1 MGQCGNQIGC
11 RFWELA
17 LKEHAAFNTKARYD
31 DALSS
36 FFANVDVRQHPALRL
51 PVGDGRG
58 AIRALKA
65 RAVVVDMEEG
75 VTNALLSGPM
85 RDVFDTA
92 QFITGQSGS
101 GNNWARG
108 SRHYGPMY
116 HEQLLEAVRRQA
128 EDADSLQSFL
138 LLHSLGGG
146 TGSGLGS
153 YLLMALADEYPDV
166 YRFSVSVFPSQ
177 DDDVITSP
185 YNAMLSCAALAEHA
199 DCVMPVENQ
208 ALMDIVT
215 SIETKSGT
223 GTGPGASGGAPA
235 ARRDDNAVKRGSS
248 LSGVDG
254 GDVRGR
260 AGHGGTPW
268 DGMNGIAANL
278 LLNLT
283 AGMRFDGA
291 LNVDIN
297 EITMNLVPFPRLHF
311 LLSSMSPVVV
321 PADRGRM
328 APVPRTMDQIFTEVF
343 GRDRQLAS
351 VDPRRSTYLACALL
365 LRGAV
370 NISDANRNVERLR
383 RGLKMAHWVSDG
395 FKVGLCDRAPV
406 GVPYSALCLANNAA
420 IQKPLNAMCERYK
433 KLRKRNVYLHHY
445 TEYMDLA
452 DIDSAAVSIE
462 ELAAE
467 YGCVDAARAPDT
479 VPSIAPL
486 GIR

>member
-1 MGQCGNQIGC
+1 M
-11 RFWELA
+11 
-17 LKEHAAFNTKARYD
+17 KEHAAYNTKARYD

-36 FFANVDVRQHPALRL
+36 FFQNVDTRHEPAIKL
-51 PVGDGRG
+51 PVGDGKG
-58 AIRALKA
+58 SIRALKA

-75 VTNALLSGPM
+75 VTNELLSGPM
-85 RDVFDTA
+85 RDVFDTK

-101 GNNWARG
+101 GNNWACG
-108 SRHYGPMY
+108 SHHYGPMY
-116 HEQLLEAVRRQA
+116 RDTLLEAVRRQA

-153 YLLMALADEYPDV
+153 YMLGALADEYPDV
-166 YRFSVSVFPSQ
+166 YRFSVSVFPSE
-177 DDDVITSP
+177 DDDVVTSP

-215 SIETKSGT
+215 SIQSKSLG
-223 GTGPGASGGAPA
+223 SQ
-235 ARRDDNAVKRGSS
+235 RGSS
-248 LSGVDG
+248 LSGLDS
-254 GDVRGR
+254 GDVGGR
-260 AGHGGTPW
+260 AGHGGKPW

-283 AGMRFDGA
+283 AGMRFDGS

-297 EITMNLVPFPRLHF
+297 EITTNLVPFPKLHF
-311 LLSSMSPVVV
+311 LLSSMSPVAMS
-321 PADRGRM
+321 ADRGRNIP
-328 APVPRTMDQIFTEVF
+328 APRTMDQIFTEVF

-351 VDPRRSTYLACALL
+351 VDPRRSTYLACALM
-365 LRGAV
+365 LRGGV

-406 GVPYSALCLANNAA
+406 GTPYSALCLANNCAM
-420 IQKPLNAMCERYK
+420 QRPLDAMNERFG

-452 DIDSAAVSIE
+452 DIDGAAECIQD
-462 ELAAE
+462 LGAE
-467 YGCVDAARAPDT
+467 YGRLDIARVPDT
-479 VPSIAPL
+479 VPSIEPL

>member
-1 MGQCGNQIGC
+1 M
-11 RFWELA
+11 
-17 LKEHAAFNTKARYD
+17 KEHAAYNTKARYD

-36 FFANVDVRQHPALRL
+36 FFQNVDTRHEPAIKL
-51 PVGDGRG
+51 PVGDGKG
-58 AIRALKA
+58 SIRALKA

-75 VTNALLSGPM
+75 VTNELLSGPM
-85 RDVFDTA
+85 RDVFDTK

-101 GNNWARG
+101 GNNWACG
-108 SRHYGPMY
+108 SHHYGPMY
-116 HEQLLEAVRRQA
+116 RDTLLEAVRRQA

-153 YLLMALADEYPDV
+153 YMLGALADEYPDV
-166 YRFSVSVFPSQ
+166 YRFSVSVFPSE
-177 DDDVITSP
+177 DDDVVTSP

-215 SIETKSGT
+215 SIQSKSLG
-223 GTGPGASGGAPA
+223 SQ
-235 ARRDDNAVKRGSS
+235 RGSS
-248 LSGVDG
+248 LSGLDS
-254 GDVRGR
+254 GDVGGR
-260 AGHGGTPW
+260 AGHGGKPW

-283 AGMRFDGA
+283 AGMRFDGS

-297 EITMNLVPFPRLHF
+297 EITTNLVPFPKLHF
-311 LLSSMSPVVV
+311 LLSSMSPVAVS
-321 PADRGRM
+321 ADRGRNIP
-328 APVPRTMDQIFTEVF
+328 APRTMDQIFTEVF

-351 VDPRRSTYLACALL
+351 VDPRRSTYLACALM
-365 LRGAV
+365 LRGGV

-406 GVPYSALCLANNAA
+406 GTPYSALCLANNCAM
-420 IQKPLNAMCERYK
+420 QRPLDAMNERFG

-452 DIDSAAVSIE
+452 DIDGAAECIQD
-462 ELAAE
+462 LGAE
-467 YGCVDAARAPDT
+467 YGRLDIARVPDT
-479 VPSIAPL
+479 VPSIEPL

>member
-1 MGQCGNQIGC
+1 M
-11 RFWELA
+11 
-17 LKEHAAFNTKARYD
+17 KEHAAYNTKARYD

-36 FFANVDVRQHPALRL
+36 FFQNVDTRHEPAIKF
-51 PVGDGRG
+51 PVGDGKG
-58 AIRALKA
+58 SIRALKA

-75 VTNALLSGPM
+75 VTNELLSGPM
-85 RDVFDTA
+85 RDVFDTK

-101 GNNWARG
+101 GNNWACG
-108 SRHYGPMY
+108 SHHYGPMY
-116 HEQLLEAVRRQA
+116 RDTLLEAVRRQA

-138 LLHSLGGG
+138 LLNSLGGG

-153 YLLMALADEYPDV
+153 YMLGALADEYPDV
-166 YRFSVSVFPSQ
+166 YRFSVSVFPSE
-177 DDDVITSP
+177 DDDVVTSP

-215 SIETKSGT
+215 SIQSKSLG
-223 GTGPGASGGAPA
+223 SQ
-235 ARRDDNAVKRGSS
+235 RGSS
-248 LSGVDG
+248 LSGLDS
-254 GDVRGR
+254 GDVGGR
-260 AGHGGTPW
+260 AGHGGKPW

-283 AGMRFDGA
+283 AGMRFDGS

-297 EITMNLVPFPRLHF
+297 EITTNLVPFPKLHF
-311 LLSSMSPVVV
+311 LLSSMSPVAVS
-321 PADRGRM
+321 ADRGRNIP
-328 APVPRTMDQIFTEVF
+328 APRTMDQIFTEVF

-351 VDPRRSTYLACALL
+351 VDPRRSTYLACALM
-365 LRGAV
+365 LRGGV

-406 GVPYSALCLANNAA
+406 GTPYSALCLANNCAM
-420 IQKPLNAMCERYK
+420 QRPLDAMNERFG

-452 DIDSAAVSIE
+452 DIDGAAECIQD
-462 ELAAE
+462 LGAE
-467 YGCVDAARAPDT
+467 YGRLDIARVPDT
-479 VPSIAPL
+479 VPSIEPL

>member
-1 MGQCGNQIGC
+1 
-11 RFWELA
+11 
-17 LKEHAAFNTKARYD
+17 LKEHAAYNTKARYD

-36 FFANVDVRQHPALRL
+36 FFQNVDTRHEPAIKF
-51 PVGDGRG
+51 PVGDGKG
-58 AIRALKA
+58 SIRALKA

-75 VTNALLSGPM
+75 VTNELLSGPM
-85 RDVFDTA
+85 RDVFDTK

-101 GNNWARG
+101 GNNWACG
-108 SRHYGPMY
+108 SHHYGPMY
-116 HEQLLEAVRRQA
+116 RDTLLEAVRRQA

-153 YLLMALADEYPDV
+153 YMLGALADEYPDV
-166 YRFSVSVFPSQ
+166 YRFSVSVFPSE
-177 DDDVITSP
+177 DDDVVTSP

-215 SIETKSGT
+215 SIQSKSLG
-223 GTGPGASGGAPA
+223 SQ
-235 ARRDDNAVKRGSS
+235 RGSS
-248 LSGVDG
+248 LSGLDS
-254 GDVRGR
+254 GDVGGR
-260 AGHGGTPW
+260 AGHGGKPW

-283 AGMRFDGA
+283 AGMRFDGS

-297 EITMNLVPFPRLHF
+297 EITTNLVPFPKLHF
-311 LLSSMSPVVV
+311 LLSSMSPVAVS
-321 PADRGRM
+321 ADRGRNIP
-328 APVPRTMDQIFTEVF
+328 APRTMDQIFTEVF

-351 VDPRRSTYLACALL
+351 VDPRRSTYLACALM
-365 LRGAV
+365 LRGGV

-406 GVPYSALCLANNAA
+406 GTPYSALCLANNCAM
-420 IQKPLNAMCERYK
+420 QRPLDAMNERFG

-452 DIDSAAVSIE
+452 DIDGAAECIQD
-462 ELAAE
+462 LGAE
-467 YGCVDAARAPDT
+467 YGRLDIARVPDT
-479 VPSIAPL
+479 VPSIEPL

>member
-1 MGQCGNQIGC
+1 M
-11 RFWELA
+11 
-17 LKEHAAFNTKARYD
+17 KEHAAYNTKARYD

-36 FFANVDVRQHPALRL
+36 FFQNVDTRHEPAIKL
-51 PVGDGRG
+51 PVGDGKG
-58 AIRALKA
+58 SIRALKA

-75 VTNALLSGPM
+75 VTNELLSGPM
-85 RDVFDTA
+85 RDVFDTK

-101 GNNWARG
+101 GNNWACG
-108 SRHYGPMY
+108 SHHYGPMY
-116 HEQLLEAVRRQA
+116 RDTLLEAVRRQA

-153 YLLMALADEYPDV
+153 YMLGALADEYPDV
-166 YRFSVSVFPSQ
+166 YRFSVSVFPSE
-177 DDDVITSP
+177 DDDVVTSP

-215 SIETKSGT
+215 SIQSKSLG
-223 GTGPGASGGAPA
+223 SQ
-235 ARRDDNAVKRGSS
+235 RGSS
-248 LSGVDG
+248 LSGLDS
-254 GDVRGR
+254 GDVGGR
-260 AGHGGTPW
+260 AGHGGKPW

-283 AGMRFDGA
+283 AGMRFDGS

-297 EITMNLVPFPRLHF
+297 EITTNLVPFPKLHF
-311 LLSSMSPVVV
+311 LLSSMSPVAVS
-321 PADRGRM
+321 ADRGRNIP
-328 APVPRTMDQIFTEVF
+328 APRTMDQIFTEVF

-351 VDPRRSTYLACALL
+351 VDPRRSTYLACALM
-365 LRGAV
+365 LRGGV

-406 GVPYSALCLANNAA
+406 GTPYSALCLANNCAM
-420 IQKPLNAMCERYK
+420 QRPLDAMNERFG

-452 DIDSAAVSIE
+452 DIDGAAECIQD
-462 ELAAE
+462 LGAE
-467 YGCVDAARAPDT
+467 YGRLDIARVPDT
-479 VPSIAPL
+479 VPSIESL

>member
-1 MGQCGNQIGC
+1 M
-11 RFWELA
+11 
-17 LKEHAAFNTKARYD
+17 KEHAAYNTKARYD

-36 FFANVDVRQHPALRL
+36 FFQNVDTRHEPAIKF
-51 PVGDGRG
+51 PVGDGKG
-58 AIRALKA
+58 SIRALKA

-75 VTNALLSGPM
+75 VTNELLSGPM
-85 RDVFDTA
+85 RDVFDTK

-101 GNNWARG
+101 GNNWACG
-108 SRHYGPMY
+108 SHHYGPMY
-116 HEQLLEAVRRQA
+116 RDTLLEAVRRQA

-153 YLLMALADEYPDV
+153 YMLGALADEYPDV
-166 YRFSVSVFPSQ
+166 YRFSVSVFPSE
-177 DDDVITSP
+177 DDDVVTSP

-215 SIETKSGT
+215 SIQSKSLG
-223 GTGPGASGGAPA
+223 SQ
-235 ARRDDNAVKRGSS
+235 RGSS
-248 LSGVDG
+248 LSGLDS
-254 GDVRGR
+254 GDVGGR
-260 AGHGGTPW
+260 AGHGGKPW

-283 AGMRFDGA
+283 AGLRFDGS

-297 EITMNLVPFPRLHF
+297 EITTNLVPFPKLHF
-311 LLSSMSPVVV
+311 LLSSMSPVAVS
-321 PADRGRM
+321 ADRGRNIP
-328 APVPRTMDQIFTEVF
+328 APRTMDQIFTEVF

-351 VDPRRSTYLACALL
+351 VDPRRSTYLACALM
-365 LRGAV
+365 LRGGV

-406 GVPYSALCLANNAA
+406 GTPYSALCLANNCAM
-420 IQKPLNAMCERYK
+420 QRPLDAMNERFG

-452 DIDSAAVSIE
+452 DIDGAAECIQD
-462 ELAAE
+462 LGAE
-467 YGCVDAARAPDT
+467 YGRLDIARVPDT
-479 VPSIAPL
+479 VPSIEPL

>member
-1 MGQCGNQIGC
+1 M
-11 RFWELA
+11 
-17 LKEHAAFNTKARYD
+17 KEHAAYNTKARYD

-36 FFANVDVRQHPALRL
+36 FFQNVDTRHEPAIKF
-51 PVGDGRG
+51 PVGDGKG
-58 AIRALKA
+58 SIRALKA

-75 VTNALLSGPM
+75 VTNELLSGPM
-85 RDVFDTA
+85 RDVFDTK

-101 GNNWARG
+101 GNNWACG
-108 SRHYGPMY
+108 SHHYGPMY
-116 HEQLLEAVRRQA
+116 RDTLLEAVRRQA

-153 YLLMALADEYPDV
+153 YMLGALADEYPDV
-166 YRFSVSVFPSQ
+166 YRFSVSVFPSE
-177 DDDVITSP
+177 DDDVVTSP

-215 SIETKSGT
+215 SIQSKSLG
-223 GTGPGASGGAPA
+223 SQ
-235 ARRDDNAVKRGSS
+235 RGSS
-248 LSGVDG
+248 LSGLDS
-254 GDVRGR
+254 GDVGGR
-260 AGHGGTPW
+260 AGHGGKPW

-283 AGMRFDGA
+283 AGMRFDGS

-297 EITMNLVPFPRLHF
+297 EITTNLVPFPKLHF
-311 LLSSMSPVVV
+311 LLSSMSPVAVS
-321 PADRGRM
+321 ADRGRNIP
-328 APVPRTMDQIFTEVF
+328 APRTMDQIFTEVF

-351 VDPRRSTYLACALL
+351 VDPRRSTYLACALM
-365 LRGAV
+365 LRGGV

-406 GVPYSALCLANNAA
+406 GTPYSALCLANNCAM
-420 IQKPLNAMCERYK
+420 QRPLDAMNERFG

-452 DIDSAAVSIE
+452 DIDGAAECIQD
-462 ELAAE
+462 LGAE
-467 YGCVDAARAPDT
+467 YGRLDIARVPDT
-479 VPSIAPL
+479 VPSIEPL

>member
-1 MGQCGNQIGC
+1 MPREVITLQVGQCGNQIGC

-17 LKEHAAFNTKARYD
+17 LKEHAAYNTKARYD

-36 FFANVDVRQHPALRL
+36 FFQNVDTRHEPAIKL
-51 PVGDGRG
+51 PVGDGKG
-58 AIRALKA
+58 SIRALKA

-75 VTNALLSGPM
+75 VTNELLSGPM
-85 RDVFDTA
+85 RDVFDTK

-101 GNNWARG
+101 GNNWACG
-108 SRHYGPMY
+108 SHHYGPMY
-116 HEQLLEAVRRQA
+116 RDTLLEAVRRQA

-153 YLLMALADEYPDV
+153 YMLGALADEYPDV
-166 YRFSVSVFPSQ
+166 YRFSVSVFPSE
-177 DDDVITSP
+177 DDDVVTSP

-215 SIETKSGT
+215 SIQSKSLG
-223 GTGPGASGGAPA
+223 SQ
-235 ARRDDNAVKRGSS
+235 RGSS
-248 LSGVDG
+248 LSGLDS
-254 GDVRGR
+254 GDVGGR
-260 AGHGGTPW
+260 AGHGGKPW
-268 DGMNGIAANL
+268 DGMNGIPANL

-283 AGMRFDGA
+283 AGMRFDGS

-297 EITMNLVPFPRLHF
+297 EITTNLVPFPKLHF
-311 LLSSMSPVVV
+311 LLSSMSPVAVS
-321 PADRGRM
+321 ADRGRNIP
-328 APVPRTMDQIFTEVF
+328 APRTMDQIFTEVF

-351 VDPRRSTYLACALL
+351 VDPRRSTYLACALM
-365 LRGAV
+365 LRGGV

-406 GVPYSALCLANNAA
+406 GTPYSALCLANNCAM
-420 IQKPLNAMCERYK
+420 QRPLDAMNERFG

-452 DIDSAAVSIE
+452 DIDGAAECIQD
-462 ELAAE
+462 LGAE
-467 YGCVDAARAPDT
+467 YGRLDIARVPDT
-479 VPSIAPL
+479 VPSIEPL

>member
-1 MGQCGNQIGC
+1 
-11 RFWELA
+11 
-17 LKEHAAFNTKARYD
+17 
-31 DALSS
+31 
-36 FFANVDVRQHPALRL
+36 
-51 PVGDGRG
+51 
-58 AIRALKA
+58 
-65 RAVVVDMEEG
+65 MEEG
-75 VTNALLSGPM
+75 VTNELLSGPM
-85 RDVFDTA
+85 RDVFDTK

-101 GNNWARG
+101 GNNWACG
-108 SRHYGPMY
+108 SHHYGPMY
-116 HEQLLEAVRRQA
+116 RDTLLEAVRRQA

-153 YLLMALADEYPDV
+153 YMLGALADEYPDV
-166 YRFSVSVFPSQ
+166 YRFSVSVFPSE
-177 DDDVITSP
+177 DDDVVTSP

-215 SIETKSGT
+215 SIQSKSLG
-223 GTGPGASGGAPA
+223 SQ
-235 ARRDDNAVKRGSS
+235 RGSS
-248 LSGVDG
+248 LSGLDS
-254 GDVRGR
+254 GDVGGR
-260 AGHGGTPW
+260 AGHGGKPW

-283 AGMRFDGA
+283 AGMRFDGS

-297 EITMNLVPFPRLHF
+297 EITTNLVPFPKLHF
-311 LLSSMSPVVV
+311 LLSSMSPVAMS
-321 PADRGRM
+321 ADRGRNIP
-328 APVPRTMDQIFTEVF
+328 APRTMDQIFTEVF

-351 VDPRRSTYLACALL
+351 VDPRRSTYLACALM
-365 LRGAV
+365 LRGGV

-406 GVPYSALCLANNAA
+406 GTPYSALCLANNCAM
-420 IQKPLNAMCERYK
+420 QRPLDAMNERFG

-452 DIDSAAVSIE
+452 DIDGAAECIQD
-462 ELAAE
+462 LGAE
-467 YGCVDAARAPDT
+467 YGRLDIARVPDT
-479 VPSIAPL
+479 VPSIEPL

>member
-1 MGQCGNQIGC
+1 M
-11 RFWELA
+11 
-17 LKEHAAFNTKARYD
+17 KEHAAYNTKARYD

-36 FFANVDVRQHPALRL
+36 FFQNVDTRHEPAIKF
-51 PVGDGRG
+51 PVGDGKG
-58 AIRALKA
+58 SIRALKA

-75 VTNALLSGPM
+75 VTNELLSGPM
-85 RDVFDTA
+85 RDVFDTK

-101 GNNWARG
+101 GNNWACG
-108 SRHYGPMY
+108 SHHYGPMY
-116 HEQLLEAVRRQA
+116 RDTLLEAVRRQA

-153 YLLMALADEYPDV
+153 YMLGALADEYPDV
-166 YRFSVSVFPSQ
+166 YRFSVSVFPSE
-177 DDDVITSP
+177 DDDVVTSP

-215 SIETKSGT
+215 SIQSKSLG
-223 GTGPGASGGAPA
+223 SQ
-235 ARRDDNAVKRGSS
+235 RGSS
-248 LSGVDG
+248 LSGLDS
-254 GDVRGR
+254 GDVGGR
-260 AGHGGTPW
+260 AGHGGKPW

-283 AGMRFDGA
+283 AGMRFDGS

-297 EITMNLVPFPRLHF
+297 EITTNLVPFPKLHF
-311 LLSSMSPVVV
+311 LLSSMSPVAVS
-321 PADRGRM
+321 ADRGRNIP
-328 APVPRTMDQIFTEVF
+328 APRTMDQIFTEVF

-351 VDPRRSTYLACALL
+351 VDPRRSTYLACALM
-365 LRGAV
+365 LRGGV

-406 GVPYSALCLANNAA
+406 GTPYSALCLANNCAM
-420 IQKPLNAMCERYK
+420 QRPLDAMNERFG
-433 KLRKRNVYLHHY
+433 KLRKRNV
-445 TEYMDLA
+445 
-452 DIDSAAVSIE
+452 
-462 ELAAE
+462 
-467 YGCVDAARAPDT
+467 
-479 VPSIAPL
+479 VPSPL
-486 GIR
+486 HRVHGLSRHRRRRGVHPRSRS

>member
-1 MGQCGNQIGC
+1 M
-11 RFWELA
+11 
-17 LKEHAAFNTKARYD
+17 KEHAAYNTKARYD

-36 FFANVDVRQHPALRL
+36 FFQNVDTRHEPAIKL
-51 PVGDGRG
+51 PVGDGKG
-58 AIRALKA
+58 SIRALKA

-75 VTNALLSGPM
+75 VTNELLSGPM
-85 RDVFDTA
+85 RDVFDTK

-101 GNNWARG
+101 GNNWACG
-108 SRHYGPMY
+108 SHHYGPMY
-116 HEQLLEAVRRQA
+116 RDTLLEAVRRQA

-153 YLLMALADEYPDV
+153 YMLGALADEYPDV
-166 YRFSVSVFPSQ
+166 YRYSVSVFPSE
-177 DDDVITSP
+177 DDDVVTSP
-185 YNAMLSCAALAEHA
+185 YNAMLSCASLAEHA

-215 SIETKSGT
+215 SIQSKSLG
-223 GTGPGASGGAPA
+223 SQ
-235 ARRDDNAVKRGSS
+235 RGSS
-248 LSGVDG
+248 LSGLDS
-254 GDVRGR
+254 GDVGGR
-260 AGHGGTPW
+260 AGHGGKPW

-283 AGMRFDGA
+283 AGMRFDGS

-297 EITMNLVPFPRLHF
+297 EITTNLVPFPKLHF
-311 LLSSMSPVVV
+311 LLSSMSPVAVS
-321 PADRGRM
+321 ADRGRSIP
-328 APVPRTMDQIFTEVF
+328 APRTMDQIFTEVF

-351 VDPRRSTYLACALL
+351 VDPRRSTYLACGLM
-365 LRGAV
+365 LRGGV

-406 GVPYSALCLANNAA
+406 GTPYSALCLANNCAM
-420 IQKPLNAMCERYK
+420 QRPLDAMCERFG

-452 DIDSAAVSIE
+452 DIDGAAECIQD
-462 ELAAE
+462 LGAE
-467 YGCVDAARAPDT
+467 YGRLDTARVPDT
-479 VPSIAPL
+479 VPSIEPL

>member
-1 MGQCGNQIGC
+1 MREIITVQVGQCGNQIGC

-17 LKEHAAFNTKARYD
+17 LKEHAAYNTKARYD

-36 FFANVDVRQHPALRL
+36 FFSNVDDRQEPPLRL

-58 AIRALKA
+58 GIRSLKA

-75 VTNALLSGPM
+75 VTNELLSGPM
-85 RDVFDTA
+85 RDVFDTKH
-92 QFITGQSGS
+92 FIVGQSGS
-101 GNNWARG
+101 GNNWACG
-108 SRHYGPMY
+108 SHHYGPMY
-116 HEQLLEAVRRQA
+116 REQLLEVVRRQA

-153 YLLMALADEYPDV
+153 YLLSALADEYPDV
-166 YRFSVSVFPSQ
+166 YRFSVSVFPSE
-177 DDDVITSP
+177 DDDVVTSP
-185 YNAMLSCAALAEHA
+185 YNATLSCAALAEHA

-208 ALMDIVT
+208 ALMDIVN
-215 SIETKSGT
+215 SIEAKSGKSQM
-223 GTGPGASGGAPA
+223 GKN
-235 ARRDDNAVKRGSS
+235 DHAVKRGSS

-260 AGHGGTPW
+260 AGHGGKPW

-283 AGMRFDGA
+283 AGVRFEGA

-311 LLSSMSPVVV
+311 LLPSMSPVVV
-321 PADRGRM
+321 PADRGRTT
-328 APVPRTMDQIFTEVF
+328 PTPRTMDQIFTEVF

-383 RGLKMAHWVSDG
+383 HGLKMAHWVSDG

-406 GVPYSALCLANNAA
+406 GVPYSALCLANNCAM
-420 IQKPLNAMCERYK
+420 QKPLDAMGERYR

-452 DIDSAAVSIE
+452 DIDGAAAAIDD
-462 ELAAE
+462 LAGE
-467 YGCVDAARAPDT
+467 YGRVDATRVPDS
-479 VPSIAPL
+479 VPSIEPL

>member
-1 MGQCGNQIGC
+1 M
-11 RFWELA
+11 
-17 LKEHAAFNTKARYD
+17 KEHAAYNTKARYD

-36 FFANVDVRQHPALRL
+36 FFQNVDTRHEPAIKL
-51 PVGDGRG
+51 PVGDGKG
-58 AIRALKA
+58 SIRALKA

-75 VTNALLSGPM
+75 VTNELLSGPM
-85 RDVFDTA
+85 RDVFDTK

-101 GNNWARG
+101 GNNWACG
-108 SRHYGPMY
+108 SHHYGPMY
-116 HEQLLEAVRRQA
+116 RDTLLEAVRRQA

-153 YLLMALADEYPDV
+153 YMLGALADEYPDV
-166 YRFSVSVFPSQ
+166 YRFSVSVFPSE
-177 DDDVITSP
+177 DDDVVTSP

-215 SIETKSGT
+215 SIQSKSLG
-223 GTGPGASGGAPA
+223 SQ
-235 ARRDDNAVKRGSS
+235 RGSS
-248 LSGVDG
+248 LSGLDS
-254 GDVRGR
+254 GDVGGR
-260 AGHGGTPW
+260 AGHGGKPW

-283 AGMRFDGA
+283 AGMRFDGS

-297 EITMNLVPFPRLHF
+297 EITTNLVPFPKLHF
-311 LLSSMSPVVV
+311 LLSSMSPVAVS
-321 PADRGRM
+321 ADRGRNIP
-328 APVPRTMDQIFTEVF
+328 APRTMDQIFTEVF
-343 GRDRQLAS
+343 DRDRQLAS
-351 VDPRRSTYLACALL
+351 VDPRRSTYLACALM
-365 LRGAV
+365 LRGGV

-406 GVPYSALCLANNAA
+406 GTPYSALCLANNCAM
-420 IQKPLNAMCERYK
+420 QRPLDAMNERFG

-452 DIDSAAVSIE
+452 DIDGAAECIQD
-462 ELAAE
+462 LGAE
-467 YGCVDAARAPDT
+467 YGRLDIARVPDT
-479 VPSIAPL
+479 VPSIEPL

>member
-1 MGQCGNQIGC
+1 M
-11 RFWELA
+11 
-17 LKEHAAFNTKARYD
+17 KEHAAYNTKARYD

-36 FFANVDVRQHPALRL
+36 FFQNVDTRHEPAIKL
-51 PVGDGRG
+51 PVGDGKG
-58 AIRALKA
+58 SIRALKA

-75 VTNALLSGPM
+75 VTNELLSGPM
-85 RDVFDTA
+85 RDVFDTK

-101 GNNWARG
+101 GNNWACG
-108 SRHYGPMY
+108 SHHYGPMY
-116 HEQLLEAVRRQA
+116 RDTLLEAVRRQA

-153 YLLMALADEYPDV
+153 YMLGALADEYPDV
-166 YRFSVSVFPSQ
+166 YRFSVSVFPSE
-177 DDDVITSP
+177 DDDVVTSP

-215 SIETKSGT
+215 SIQSKSLG
-223 GTGPGASGGAPA
+223 SQ
-235 ARRDDNAVKRGSS
+235 RGSS
-248 LSGVDG
+248 LSGLDS
-254 GDVRGR
+254 GDVGGR
-260 AGHGGTPW
+260 AGHGGKPW

-283 AGMRFDGA
+283 AGMRFDGS

-297 EITMNLVPFPRLHF
+297 EISTNLVPFPKLHF
-311 LLSSMSPVVV
+311 LLSSMSPVAVS
-321 PADRGRM
+321 ADRGRNIP
-328 APVPRTMDQIFTEVF
+328 APRTMDQIFTEVF

-351 VDPRRSTYLACALL
+351 VDPRRSTYLACALM
-365 LRGAV
+365 LRGGV

-406 GVPYSALCLANNAA
+406 GTPYSALCLANNCAM
-420 IQKPLNAMCERYK
+420 QRPLDAMNERFG

-452 DIDSAAVSIE
+452 DIDGAAECIQD
-462 ELAAE
+462 LGAE
-467 YGCVDAARAPDT
+467 YGRLDIARVPDT
-479 VPSIAPL
+479 VPSIEPL

>member
-1 MGQCGNQIGC
+1 
-11 RFWELA
+11 
-17 LKEHAAFNTKARYD
+17 LKEHAAYNTKARYD

-36 FFANVDVRQHPALRL
+36 FFQNVDTRHEPAIKL
-51 PVGDGRG
+51 PVGDGKG
-58 AIRALKA
+58 SIRALKA

-75 VTNALLSGPM
+75 VTNELLSGPM
-85 RDVFDTA
+85 RDVFDTK

-101 GNNWARG
+101 GNNWACG
-108 SRHYGPMY
+108 SHHYGPMY
-116 HEQLLEAVRRQA
+116 RDTLLEAVRRQA

-153 YLLMALADEYPDV
+153 YMLGALADEYPDV
-166 YRFSVSVFPSQ
+166 YRFSVSVFPSE
-177 DDDVITSP
+177 DDDVVTSP

-215 SIETKSGT
+215 SIQSKSLG
-223 GTGPGASGGAPA
+223 SQ
-235 ARRDDNAVKRGSS
+235 RGSS
-248 LSGVDG
+248 LSGLDS
-254 GDVRGR
+254 GDVGGR
-260 AGHGGTPW
+260 AGHGGKPW

-283 AGMRFDGA
+283 AGMRFDGS

-297 EITMNLVPFPRLHF
+297 EISTNLVPFPKLHF
-311 LLSSMSPVVV
+311 LLSSMSPVAVS
-321 PADRGRM
+321 ADRGRNIP
-328 APVPRTMDQIFTEVF
+328 APRTMDQIFTEVF

-351 VDPRRSTYLACALL
+351 VDPRRSTYLACALM
-365 LRGAV
+365 LRGGV

-406 GVPYSALCLANNAA
+406 GTPYSALCLANNCAM
-420 IQKPLNAMCERYK
+420 QRPLDAMNERFG

-452 DIDSAAVSIE
+452 DIDGAAECIQD
-462 ELAAE
+462 LGAE
-467 YGCVDAARAPDT
+467 YGRLDIARVPDT
-479 VPSIAPL
+479 VPSIEPL

>member
-1 MGQCGNQIGC
+1 M
-11 RFWELA
+11 
-17 LKEHAAFNTKARYD
+17 KEHAASNTKARYD

-36 FFANVDVRQHPALRL
+36 FFQNVDTRHEPAIKL
-51 PVGDGRG
+51 PVGDGKG
-58 AIRALKA
+58 SIRALKA

-75 VTNALLSGPM
+75 VTNELLSGPM
-85 RDVFDTA
+85 RDVFDTK

-101 GNNWARG
+101 GNNWACG
-108 SRHYGPMY
+108 SHHYGPMY
-116 HEQLLEAVRRQA
+116 RDTLLEAVRRQA

-153 YLLMALADEYPDV
+153 YMLGALADEYPDV
-166 YRFSVSVFPSQ
+166 YRFSVSVFPSE
-177 DDDVITSP
+177 DDDVVTSP

-215 SIETKSGT
+215 SIQSKSLG
-223 GTGPGASGGAPA
+223 SQ
-235 ARRDDNAVKRGSS
+235 RGSS
-248 LSGVDG
+248 LSGLDS
-254 GDVRGR
+254 GDVGGR
-260 AGHGGTPW
+260 AGHGGKPW

-283 AGMRFDGA
+283 AGMRFDGS

-297 EITMNLVPFPRLHF
+297 EITTNLVPFPKLHF
-311 LLSSMSPVVV
+311 LLSSMSPVAVS
-321 PADRGRM
+321 ADRGRNIP
-328 APVPRTMDQIFTEVF
+328 APRTMDQIFTEVF

-351 VDPRRSTYLACALL
+351 VDPRRSTYLACALM
-365 LRGAV
+365 LRGGV

-406 GVPYSALCLANNAA
+406 GTPYSALCLANNCAM
-420 IQKPLNAMCERYK
+420 QRPLDAMNERFG

-452 DIDSAAVSIE
+452 DIDGAAECIQD
-462 ELAAE
+462 LGAE
-467 YGCVDAARAPDT
+467 YGRLDIARVPDT
-479 VPSIAPL
+479 VPSIEPL

>member
-1 MGQCGNQIGC
+1 
-11 RFWELA
+11 
-17 LKEHAAFNTKARYD
+17 LKEHAAYNTKARYD

-36 FFANVDVRQHPALRL
+36 FFQNVDTRHEPAIKL
-51 PVGDGRG
+51 PVGDGKG
-58 AIRALKA
+58 SIRALKA

-75 VTNALLSGPM
+75 VTNELLSGPM
-85 RDVFDTA
+85 RDVFDTK

-101 GNNWARG
+101 GNNWACG
-108 SRHYGPMY
+108 SHHYGPMY
-116 HEQLLEAVRRQA
+116 RDTLLEAVRRQA

-153 YLLMALADEYPDV
+153 YMLGALADEYPDV
-166 YRFSVSVFPSQ
+166 YRFSVSVFPSE
-177 DDDVITSP
+177 DDDVVTSP

-215 SIETKSGT
+215 SIQSKSLG
-223 GTGPGASGGAPA
+223 SQ
-235 ARRDDNAVKRGSS
+235 RGSS
-248 LSGVDG
+248 LSGLDS
-254 GDVRGR
+254 GDVGGR
-260 AGHGGTPW
+260 AGHGGKPW

-283 AGMRFDGA
+283 AGMRFDGS

-297 EITMNLVPFPRLHF
+297 EITTNLVPFPKLHF
-311 LLSSMSPVVV
+311 LLSSMSPVAVS
-321 PADRGRM
+321 ADRGRNIP
-328 APVPRTMDQIFTEVF
+328 APRTMDQIFTEVF

-351 VDPRRSTYLACALL
+351 VDPRRSTYLACALM
-365 LRGAV
+365 LRGGV

-406 GVPYSALCLANNAA
+406 GTPYSALCLANNCAM
-420 IQKPLNAMCERYK
+420 QRPLDAMNERFG

-452 DIDSAAVSIE
+452 DIDGAAECIQD
-462 ELAAE
+462 LGAE
-467 YGCVDAARAPDT
+467 YGRLDIARVPDT
-479 VPSIAPL
+479 VPSIEPL

>member
-1 MGQCGNQIGC
+1 M
-11 RFWELA
+11 
-17 LKEHAAFNTKARYD
+17 KEHAAYNTKARYD

-36 FFANVDVRQHPALRL
+36 FFQNVDTRHEPAIKF
-51 PVGDGRG
+51 PVGDGKG
-58 AIRALKA
+58 SIRALKA

-75 VTNALLSGPM
+75 VTNELLSGPM
-85 RDVFDTA
+85 RDVFDTK

-101 GNNWARG
+101 GNNWACG
-108 SRHYGPMY
+108 SHHYGPMY
-116 HEQLLEAVRRQA
+116 RDTLLEAVRRQA

-153 YLLMALADEYPDV
+153 YMLGALADEYPDV
-166 YRFSVSVFPSQ
+166 YRFSVSVFPSE
-177 DDDVITSP
+177 DDDVVTSP

-215 SIETKSGT
+215 SIQSKSLG
-223 GTGPGASGGAPA
+223 SQ
-235 ARRDDNAVKRGSS
+235 RGSS
-248 LSGVDG
+248 LSGLDS
-254 GDVRGR
+254 GDVGGR
-260 AGHGGTPW
+260 AGHGGKPW

-283 AGMRFDGA
+283 AGMRFDGS

-297 EITMNLVPFPRLHF
+297 EITTNLVPFPKLHF
-311 LLSSMSPVVV
+311 LLSSMSPVAVSADKGRNI
-321 PADRGRM
+321 PA
-328 APVPRTMDQIFTEVF
+328 PRTMDQIFTEVF

-351 VDPRRSTYLACALL
+351 VDPRRSTYLACALM
-365 LRGAV
+365 LRGGV

-406 GVPYSALCLANNAA
+406 GTPYSALCLANNCAM
-420 IQKPLNAMCERYK
+420 QRPLDAMNERFG

-452 DIDSAAVSIE
+452 DIDGAAECIQD
-462 ELAAE
+462 LGAE
-467 YGCVDAARAPDT
+467 YGRLDIARVPDT
-479 VPSIAPL
+479 VPSIEPL

>member
-1 MGQCGNQIGC
+1 M
-11 RFWELA
+11 
-17 LKEHAAFNTKARYD
+17 KEHAAYNTKARYD

-36 FFANVDVRQHPALRL
+36 FFQNVDTRHEPAIKF
-51 PVGDGRG
+51 PVGDGKG
-58 AIRALKA
+58 SIRALKA

-75 VTNALLSGPM
+75 VTNELLSGPM
-85 RDVFDTA
+85 RDVFDTK

-101 GNNWARG
+101 GNNWACG
-108 SRHYGPMY
+108 SHHYGPMY
-116 HEQLLEAVRRQA
+116 RDTLLEAVRRQA

-153 YLLMALADEYPDV
+153 YMLGALADEYPDV
-166 YRFSVSVFPSQ
+166 YRFSVSVFPSE
-177 DDDVITSP
+177 DDDVVTSP

-215 SIETKSGT
+215 SIQSKSLG
-223 GTGPGASGGAPA
+223 SQ
-235 ARRDDNAVKRGSS
+235 RGSS
-248 LSGVDG
+248 LSGLDS
-254 GDVRGR
+254 GDVGGR
-260 AGHGGTPW
+260 AGHGGKPW

-283 AGMRFDGA
+283 AGMRFDGS

-297 EITMNLVPFPRLHF
+297 EITTNLVPFPKLHF
-311 LLSSMSPVVV
+311 LLSSMSPVAVS
-321 PADRGRM
+321 ADRRRNIP
-328 APVPRTMDQIFTEVF
+328 APRTMDQIFTEVF

-351 VDPRRSTYLACALL
+351 VDPRRSTYLACALM
-365 LRGAV
+365 LRGGV

-406 GVPYSALCLANNAA
+406 GTPYSALCLANNCAM
-420 IQKPLNAMCERYK
+420 QRPLDAMNERFG

-452 DIDSAAVSIE
+452 DIDGAAECIQD
-462 ELAAE
+462 LGAE
-467 YGCVDAARAPDT
+467 YGRLDIARVPDT
-479 VPSIAPL
+479 VPSIEPL

>member
-1 MGQCGNQIGC
+1 M
-11 RFWELA
+11 
-17 LKEHAAFNTKARYD
+17 KEHAAYNTKARYD

-36 FFANVDVRQHPALRL
+36 FFQNVDTHHEPAIKF
-51 PVGDGRG
+51 PVGDGKG
-58 AIRALKA
+58 SIRALKA

-75 VTNALLSGPM
+75 VTNELLSGPM
-85 RDVFDTA
+85 RDVFDTK

-101 GNNWARG
+101 GNNWACG
-108 SRHYGPMY
+108 SHHYGPMY
-116 HEQLLEAVRRQA
+116 RDTLLEAVRRQA

-153 YLLMALADEYPDV
+153 YMLGALADEYPDV
-166 YRFSVSVFPSQ
+166 YRFSVSVFPSE
-177 DDDVITSP
+177 DDDVVTSP

-215 SIETKSGT
+215 SIQSKSLG
-223 GTGPGASGGAPA
+223 SQ
-235 ARRDDNAVKRGSS
+235 RGSS
-248 LSGVDG
+248 LSGLDS
-254 GDVRGR
+254 GDVGGR
-260 AGHGGTPW
+260 AGHGGKPW

-283 AGMRFDGA
+283 AGMRFDGS

-297 EITMNLVPFPRLHF
+297 EITTNLVPFPKLHF
-311 LLSSMSPVVV
+311 LLSSMSPVAVS
-321 PADRGRM
+321 ADRGRNIP
-328 APVPRTMDQIFTEVF
+328 APRTMDQIFTEVF

-351 VDPRRSTYLACALL
+351 VDPRRSTYLACALM
-365 LRGAV
+365 LRGGV

-406 GVPYSALCLANNAA
+406 GTPYSALCLANNCAM
-420 IQKPLNAMCERYK
+420 QRPLDAMNERFG

-452 DIDSAAVSIE
+452 DIDGAAECIQD
-462 ELAAE
+462 LGAE
-467 YGCVDAARAPDT
+467 YGRLDIARVPDT
-479 VPSIAPL
+479 VPSIEPL

>member
-1 MGQCGNQIGC
+1 M
-11 RFWELA
+11 
-17 LKEHAAFNTKARYD
+17 KEHAAYNTKARYD

-36 FFANVDVRQHPALRL
+36 FFQNVDTRHEPAIKL
-51 PVGDGRG
+51 PVGDGKG
-58 AIRALKA
+58 SIRALKA

-75 VTNALLSGPM
+75 VTNELLSGPM
-85 RDVFDTA
+85 RDVFDTK

-101 GNNWARG
+101 GNNWACG
-108 SRHYGPMY
+108 SHHYGPMY
-116 HEQLLEAVRRQA
+116 RDTLLEAVRRQA

-153 YLLMALADEYPDV
+153 YMLGALADEYPDV
-166 YRFSVSVFPSQ
+166 YRFSVSVFPSE
-177 DDDVITSP
+177 DDDVVTSP

-215 SIETKSGT
+215 SIQSKSLG
-223 GTGPGASGGAPA
+223 SQ
-235 ARRDDNAVKRGSS
+235 RGSS
-248 LSGVDG
+248 LSGLDS
-254 GDVRGR
+254 GDVGGR
-260 AGHGGTPW
+260 AGHGGKPW

-283 AGMRFDGA
+283 AGMRFDGS

-297 EITMNLVPFPRLHF
+297 EITTNLVPFPKLHF
-311 LLSSMSPVVV
+311 LLSAMSPVAVS
-321 PADRGRM
+321 ADRGRNIP
-328 APVPRTMDQIFTEVF
+328 APRTMDQIFTEVF

-351 VDPRRSTYLACALL
+351 VDPRRSTYLACALM
-365 LRGAV
+365 LRGGV

-406 GVPYSALCLANNAA
+406 GTPYSALCLANNCAM
-420 IQKPLNAMCERYK
+420 QRPLDAMNERFG

-452 DIDSAAVSIE
+452 DIDGAAECIQD
-462 ELAAE
+462 LGAE
-467 YGCVDAARAPDT
+467 YGRLDIARVPDT
-479 VPSIAPL
+479 VPSIEPL

>member
-1 MGQCGNQIGC
+1 M
-11 RFWELA
+11 
-17 LKEHAAFNTKARYD
+17 KEHAAYNTKARYD

-36 FFANVDVRQHPALRL
+36 FFQNVDTRHEPAIKL
-51 PVGDGRG
+51 PVGDGKG
-58 AIRALKA
+58 SIRALKA

-75 VTNALLSGPM
+75 VTNELLSGPM
-85 RDVFDTA
+85 RDVFDTK

-101 GNNWARG
+101 GNNWACG
-108 SRHYGPMY
+108 SHHYGPMY
-116 HEQLLEAVRRQA
+116 RDTLLEAVRRQA

-153 YLLMALADEYPDV
+153 YMLGALADEYPDV
-166 YRFSVSVFPSQ
+166 YRFSVSVFPSE
-177 DDDVITSP
+177 DDDVVTSP

-215 SIETKSGT
+215 SIQSKSLG
-223 GTGPGASGGAPA
+223 SQ
-235 ARRDDNAVKRGSS
+235 RGSS
-248 LSGVDG
+248 LSGLDS
-254 GDVRGR
+254 GDVGGR
-260 AGHGGTPW
+260 AGHGGKPW

-283 AGMRFDGA
+283 AGMRFDGS

-297 EITMNLVPFPRLHF
+297 EITTNLVPFPKLHF
-311 LLSSMSPVVV
+311 LLSSMSPVAVS
-321 PADRGRM
+321 ADRGRNIP
-328 APVPRTMDQIFTEVF
+328 APRTMDQIFTEVF
-343 GRDRQLAS
+343 GRYRQLAS
-351 VDPRRSTYLACALL
+351 VDPRRSTYLACALM
-365 LRGAV
+365 LRGGV

-406 GVPYSALCLANNAA
+406 GTPYSALCLANNCAM
-420 IQKPLNAMCERYK
+420 QRPLDAMNERFG

-452 DIDSAAVSIE
+452 DIDGAAECIQD
-462 ELAAE
+462 LGAE
-467 YGCVDAARAPDT
+467 YGRLDIARVPDT
-479 VPSIAPL
+479 VPSIEPL

>member
-1 MGQCGNQIGC
+1 M
-11 RFWELA
+11 
-17 LKEHAAFNTKARYD
+17 
-31 DALSS
+31 
-36 FFANVDVRQHPALRL
+36 
-51 PVGDGRG
+51 
-58 AIRALKA
+58 
-65 RAVVVDMEEG
+65 
-75 VTNALLSGPM
+75 TNELLSGPM
-85 RDVFDTA
+85 RDVFDTK

-101 GNNWARG
+101 GNNWACG
-108 SRHYGPMY
+108 SHHYGPMY
-116 HEQLLEAVRRQA
+116 RDTLLEAVRRQA

-153 YLLMALADEYPDV
+153 YMLGALADEYPDV
-166 YRFSVSVFPSQ
+166 YRFSVSVFPSE
-177 DDDVITSP
+177 DDDVVTSP

-199 DCVMPVENQ
+199 DCVLPVENQ

-215 SIETKSGT
+215 SIQSKSLG
-223 GTGPGASGGAPA
+223 SQ
-235 ARRDDNAVKRGSS
+235 RGSS
-248 LSGVDG
+248 LSGLDS
-254 GDVRGR
+254 GDVGGR
-260 AGHGGTPW
+260 AGHGGKPW

-283 AGMRFDGA
+283 AGMRFDGS

-297 EITMNLVPFPRLHF
+297 EITTNLVPFPKLHF
-311 LLSSMSPVVV
+311 LLSSMSPVAVS
-321 PADRGRM
+321 ADRGRNIP
-328 APVPRTMDQIFTEVF
+328 APRTMDQIFTEVF

-351 VDPRRSTYLACALL
+351 VDPRRSTYLACALM
-365 LRGAV
+365 LRGGV

-406 GVPYSALCLANNAA
+406 GTPYSALCLANNCAM
-420 IQKPLNAMCERYK
+420 QRPLDAMNERFG

-452 DIDSAAVSIE
+452 DIDGAAECIQD
-462 ELAAE
+462 LGAE
-467 YGCVDAARAPDT
+467 YGRLDIARVPDT
-479 VPSIAPL
+479 VPSIEPL

>member
-1 MGQCGNQIGC
+1 MY
-11 RFWELA
+11 
-17 LKEHAAFNTKARYD
+17 NTKARYD

-36 FFANVDVRQHPALRL
+36 FFQNVDTRHEPAIKL
-51 PVGDGRG
+51 PVGDGKG
-58 AIRALKA
+58 SIRALKA

-75 VTNALLSGPM
+75 VTNELLSGPM
-85 RDVFDTA
+85 RDVFDTK

-101 GNNWARG
+101 GNNWACG
-108 SRHYGPMY
+108 SHHYGPMY
-116 HEQLLEAVRRQA
+116 RDTLLEAVRRQA

-153 YLLMALADEYPDV
+153 YMLGALADEYPDV
-166 YRFSVSVFPSQ
+166 YRFSVSVFPSE
-177 DDDVITSP
+177 DDDVVTSP

-215 SIETKSGT
+215 SIQSKSLG
-223 GTGPGASGGAPA
+223 SQ
-235 ARRDDNAVKRGSS
+235 RGSS
-248 LSGVDG
+248 LSGLDS
-254 GDVRGR
+254 GDVGGR
-260 AGHGGTPW
+260 AGHGGKPW

-283 AGMRFDGA
+283 AGMRFDGS

-297 EITMNLVPFPRLHF
+297 EITTNLVPFPKLHF
-311 LLSSMSPVVV
+311 LLSSMSPVAVS
-321 PADRGRM
+321 ADRGRNIP
-328 APVPRTMDQIFTEVF
+328 APRTMDQIFTEVF

-351 VDPRRSTYLACALL
+351 VDPRRSTYLACALM
-365 LRGAV
+365 LRGGV

-406 GVPYSALCLANNAA
+406 GTPYSALCLANNCAM
-420 IQKPLNAMCERYK
+420 QRPLDAMNERFG

-452 DIDSAAVSIE
+452 DIDGAAECIQD
-462 ELAAE
+462 LGAE
-467 YGCVDAARAPDT
+467 YGRLDIARVPDT
-479 VPSIAPL
+479 VPSIEPL